1 MTYNNEQPSAPN
13 VQDQSQDAPRS
24 KETRVWDLFVRV
36 FHWSLLSLV
45 AISYLSGE
53 FELEIH
59 SYSGYAIFI
68 LVCSRIIWGFVGSK
82 YARFKNFVHSP
93 RTVNAY
99 LKSIITGNPKR
110 FLGHNPAGGLMV
122 LALLTVL
129 GTTTLSGMKLYTIEE
144 GEGPFASDV
153 QISLLNQAYA
163 DSDEKDHSKKE
174 GKRSDREDKH
184 HEEDK
189 GGEEFWE
196 DVHETSINL
205 LMLLILLH
213 VLGVVLASKQHKENL
228 ARAMITGNK
237 TL

>member
-1 MTYNNEQPSAPN
+1 MTHNHEQPSSPN
-13 VQDQSQDAPRS
+13 IQDQAQDAPPL

-53 FELEIH
+53 FDFEIH

-68 LVCSRIIWGFVGSK
+68 LVCLRIIWGFVGSK
-82 YARFKNFVHSP
+82 YARFNSFVYSPKNV
-93 RTVNAY
+93 VAY
-99 LKSIITGNPKR
+99 LKSIVTGNPKR

-129 GTTTLSGMKLYTIEE
+129 GTTTLSGMKLYAIEE

-163 DSDEKDHSKKE
+163 DSDEKEHSKKE
-174 GKRSDREDKH
+174 GKRY
-184 HEEDK
+184 EEDEE
-189 GGEEFWE
+189 GEEFWE

>member
-1 MTYNNEQPSAPN
+1 MTLNHKQPSAPN
-13 VQDQSQDAPRS
+13 VQDQAQDALPL

-45 AISYLSGE
+45 ALSYLSGE
-53 FELEIH
+53 FDFEIH

-68 LVCSRIIWGFVGSK
+68 LVCLRIIWGFIGSK
-82 YARFKNFVHSP
+82 NARFKNFVYSP
-93 RTVNAY
+93 KNVVTY
-99 LKSIITGNPKR
+99 LKSIVTGNPKR

-129 GTTTLSGMKLYTIEE
+129 GTTTLSGMKLYAIEE
-144 GEGPFASDV
+144 GEGPFASNV
-153 QISLLNQAYA
+153 QISLMNQAYA
-163 DSDEKDHSKKE
+163 DSDEKEHSKKE
-174 GKRSDREDKH
+174 DKH
-184 HEEDK
+184 DEEDK
-189 GGEEFWE
+189 EGEEFWE
-196 DVHETSINL
+196 EVHETSINL
-205 LMLLILLH
+205 LILLILLH

>member
-1 MTYNNEQPSAPN
+1 MTHNHEQQSDPKL
-13 VQDQSQDAPRS
+13 QDQTQDTPPL

-36 FHWSLLSLV
+36 FHWSLVMLV

-53 FELEIH
+53 FDFEIH

-68 LVCSRIIWGFVGSK
+68 LVCLRIIWGFVGSK
-82 YARFKNFVHSP
+82 YARFKNFIYSP
-93 RTVNAY
+93 SNVMAY
-99 LKSIITGNPKR
+99 LKSIISGNPKR
-110 FLGHNPAGGLMV
+110 FLGHNPVGGIMV

-129 GTTTLSGMKLYTIEE
+129 GTTTLSGMKLYAIEE
-144 GEGPFASDV
+144 GEGPFASNV
-153 QISLLNQAYA
+153 QISLVNQAYA
-163 DSDEKDHSKKE
+163 DSDEKEHSKKE
-174 GKRSDREDKH
+174 DKH
-184 HEEDK
+184 YEEDEE
-189 GGEEFWE
+189 GEEFWE

-237 TL
+237 APLN

>member
-1 MTYNNEQPSAPN
+1 MTHNHEQQSDAKIQDR
-13 VQDQSQDAPRS
+13 VQDAAPL
-24 KETRVWDLFVRV
+24 KNTRVWDLFVRV

-53 FELEIH
+53 FEFEIH

-68 LVCSRIIWGFVGSK
+68 LVCSRIIWGFIGSK

-93 RTVNAY
+93 RTVIAY

-110 FLGHNPAGGLMV
+110 FLGHNPAGGMMV

-129 GTTTLSGMKLYTIEE
+129 GTTTLSGMKLYAIEE

-153 QISLLNQAYA
+153 QISLVNQAYA
-163 DSDEKDHSKKE
+163 DSDEKEHSKKE
-174 GKRSDREDKH
+174 DKH
-184 HEEDK
+184 HKEDK

-228 ARAMITGNK
+228 ARAMVTGDKAPLN
-237 TL
+237 